1 MNDLLDKL
9 VRQGLVRWQLF
20 NLRAENARLALSEYM
35 LLLSLVV
42 SRGPL

>member
-9 VRQGLVRWQLF
+9 IRQGLVRRQLF

-42 SRGPL
+42 SRRPL